1 MLKEKTIRILVDDGS
16 ETCSIACPNC
26 HRERSIPTEEVYKH
40 GHRLRVKC
48 RCQQL
53 FELVT
58 NRRRFERHTVN
69 LSGDLMECASHKK
82 VTDVTITSLS
92 VEGLGFLASSIES
105 QVGDTFTVAFSLDDE
120 TETTIVDEIV
130 VSNIMNGVVGA
141 KFLARNG
148 YNPDIDFYLM
158 YTDE

>member
-1 MLKEKTIRILVDDGS
+1 MRDKTIRILIDDYS

-26 HRERSIPTEEVYKH
+26 HRERSISTEEISKG
-40 GHRLRVKC
+40 GHRLRIKC
-48 RCQQL
+48 RCQQM

-69 LSGDLMECASHKK
+69 LNGDLMECATHKK
-82 VTDVTITSLS
+82 VADITITSLS
-92 VEGLGFLASSIES
+92 VEGLGFLVQDVES
-105 QVGDTFTVAFSLDDE
+105 QLGDTFTVAFSLDDE
-120 TETTIVDEIV
+120 KETAIVDEIV
-130 VSNIMNGVVGA
+130 VSNIGEGTVGA

-158 YTDE
+158 YMEE